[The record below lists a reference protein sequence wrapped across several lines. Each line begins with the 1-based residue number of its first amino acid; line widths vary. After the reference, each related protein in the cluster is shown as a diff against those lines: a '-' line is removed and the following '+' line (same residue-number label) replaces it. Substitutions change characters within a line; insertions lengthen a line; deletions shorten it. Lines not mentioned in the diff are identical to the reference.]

1 MAAAG
6 GLNSPLILG
15 NISTSFYIRSM
26 KKIQGLLLILLVLA
40 IQACK
45 SDEQILVEQVVAP
58 YSGSV
63 TCTISDL
70 VGQNAPQTTT
80 DSSLV
85 YVIKAKDYDDGYI
98 SVMDQVAYLKS
109 NLEFVISTSDYY
121 LGGKFDDNGGLS
133 MTEDKIDHDLQ
144 QRIQCSYSLQ
154 RQ

>member
-1 MAAAG
+1 
-6 GLNSPLILG
+6 
-15 NISTSFYIRSM
+15 M
-26 KKIQGLLLILLVLA
+26 KKLQGALLILLVLA
-40 IQACK
+40 LQACK

-85 YVIKAKDYDDGYI
+85 YVTKAKEYDDGYI
-98 SVMDQVAYLKS
+98 RVLDQVAYLKS
-109 NLEFVISTSDYY
+109 NREFVISTSDYY
-121 LGGKFDDNGGLS
+121 LSGEFDDNGGLS
-133 MTEDKIDHDLQ
+133 MSEDKIDHDLQ
-144 QRIQCSYSLQ
+144 QRFQCTYTLQ